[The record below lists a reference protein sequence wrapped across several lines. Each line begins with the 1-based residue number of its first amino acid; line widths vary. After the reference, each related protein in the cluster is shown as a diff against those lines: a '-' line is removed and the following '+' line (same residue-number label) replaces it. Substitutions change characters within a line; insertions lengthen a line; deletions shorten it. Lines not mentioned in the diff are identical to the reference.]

1 MDKRIIVDCDGVLL
15 DWCYAFDVWMSE
27 QGYNKLPNR
36 QSSYDQSYR
45 YRIPKEQANRQIRN
59 FNESGCVGFI
69 PAYKDS
75 VEYVN
80 KLYDIGWRFEVVS
93 CLDRDK
99 YAQGLREKNLLHLFG
114 SVFDFIDCSLDY
126 TYGKYDYLFQRYNG
140 KNHYW
145 IEDSISHANSGKE
158 IGLRSVIMDHE
169 YNKEWQGLRVKNWK
183 DVYWMVTNDDPTH

>member
-27 QGYNKLPNR
+27 QGYNKILNR

-45 YRIPKEQANRQIRN
+45 YRISKEQANRQIRN

-80 KLYDIGWRFEVVS
+80 KLYNNGWRFEVVS
-93 CLDRDK
+93 CLDKDK

-114 SVFDFIDCSLDY
+114 NVFDFIDCSLDY
-126 TYGKYDYLFQRYNG
+126 TYGKYDYLFQRYSG

-169 YNKEWQGLRVKNWK
+169 YNKEWKGLRVKNWK
-183 DVYWMVTNDDPTH
+183 DVYWMVTNDNPTH

>member
-27 QGYNKLPNR
+27 QGYNKIPNR

-45 YRIPKEQANRQIRN
+45 NRIPKEQANRQIRN
-59 FNESGCVGFI
+59 FNESGCVWFI

-99 YAQGLREKNLLHLFG
+99 YAQGL
-114 SVFDFIDCSLDY
+114 
-126 TYGKYDYLFQRYNG
+126 
-140 KNHYW
+140 
-145 IEDSISHANSGKE
+145 
-158 IGLRSVIMDHE
+158 
-169 YNKEWQGLRVKNWK
+169 
-183 DVYWMVTNDDPTH
+183 

>member
-27 QGYNKLPNR
+27 QGYNKIPNR

-80 KLYDIGWRFEVVS
+80 KLYDIGWRFEVIS

-99 YAQGLREKNLLHLFG
+99 YAQGLRENNLLHLFG
-114 SVFDFIDCSLDY
+114 NVFDFIDCSLDY

-169 YNKEWQGLRVKNWK
+169 YNKEWKGLRVKNWK

>member
-15 DWCYAFDVWMSE
+15 DWCYAFDVWMFE
-27 QGYNKLPNR
+27 QGYNKVLDR

-80 KLYDIGWRFEVVS
+80 KLYNNGWRFEVIS
-93 CLDRDK
+93 CLDKDK

-126 TYGKYDYLFQRYNG
+126 TYGKYDYLFKRYNG

-158 IGLRSVIMDHE
+158 IGLKSVIMDHE

-183 DVYWMVTNDDPTH
+183 DVYWMVTNDDPSH